1 MSITNIV
8 PISIILS
15 AVLAYTVIA
24 IILLLSIFGFCGSS
38 MKMILIVSCLIA
50 IIYHIVSKPFYSA
63 FKAFKNIPLD
73 WPISLQNSNRKY
85 CIYIMTLNISLFIS
99 LLLLLL
105 LSFICSFSVGNFIF
119 GNYLIIGITWSLA
132 FILLKIGFLIGVILE
147 NELLKKYNFLTFIF
161 SVIITVSGFII
172 IFLNKF
178 WEYFIIPQKI
188 PGTNGMNAFILFV
201 PFFVSVGIVLFK
213 IFRPH
218 YIEEGK

>member
-1 MSITNIV
+1 MSITNIF
-8 PISIILS
+8 PISLLS
-15 AVLAYTVIA
+15 TVLAYTVIA
-24 IILLLSIFGFCGSS
+24 IILLLNIFDYFGSS
-38 MKMILIVSCLIA
+38 IKMILIIVSLIA
-50 IIYHIVSKPFYSA
+50 IIYQIVSKPFYCA

-73 WPISLQNSNRKY
+73 WPIPLQMSNRKY
-85 CIYIMTLNISLFIS
+85 CIYMMTLNISLFIS
-99 LLLLLL
+99 LLL
-105 LSFICSFSVGNFIF
+105 SFICSFSAGNFIF

-132 FILLKIGFLIGVILE
+132 FILLKNGFLIGVILD
-147 NELLKKYNFLTFIF
+147 NEFLNKYNFLTFIF